1 MLVKSYG
8 FWMFRSIG
16 TCSSHHGNP
25 SFPPWESIVPTM
37 GIHRSHHG
45 NPLFPPWE
53 SIIPR
58 KETIG
63 FPKMFRRFP
72 HWYPK
77 KDTCVFVENKFVLYH
92 D

>member
-1 MLVKSYG
+1 LDVPLY
-8 FWMFRSIG
+8 WDIQ
-16 TCSSHHGNP
+16 
-25 SFPPWESIVPTM
+25 FPPWESIVPTM
-37 GIHRSHHG
+37 GIHHSHHG
-45 NPLFPPWE
+45 NPSFPPWE

-77 KDTCVFVENKFVLYH
+77 KDICVSVENKVVLYH

>member
-8 FWMFRSIG
+8 FWMFRSLG
-16 TCSSHHGNP
+16 HA
-25 SFPPWESIVPTM
+25 VPTM

-45 NPLFPPWE
+45 NPSFPPWE

-77 KDTCVFVENKFVLYH
+77 KDTCVFVENKVVLYH